1 MDGLSGVTGTPLP
14 DVLKKLKSSK
24 LSKYEQMY
32 ANAIEHSM
40 KELQRKELKGN
51 SYAKGFC
58 KVNKIMILFKLT

>member
-1 MDGLSGVTGTPLP
+1 MDDLSGVTGTPLP

-40 KELQRKELKGN
+40 KELQRKEEAANATANAKGN
-51 SYAKGFC
+51 
-58 KVNKIMILFKLT
+58 T